1 MYITIQTK
9 KNPYPSRMSVAK
21 MAAIWNFRVTGNFL
35 DKDIPT
41 SNLKSPSHKPPLP
54 QHPSEMVWE
63 NVDSRVY

>member
-1 MYITIQTK
+1 
-9 KNPYPSRMSVAK
+9 MSVAR

-41 SNLKSPSHKPPLP
+41 SNPKSPLPTNHPFP

-63 NVDSRVY
+63 NVDSRVYWAYG